1 MPDQNSAS
9 TEHALIQEVTA
20 PLATLPSDP
29 VPEVANVDF
38 PVVLRGYDRLAVDA
52 YVKRVSQLVAEL
64 SATRSPQ
71 AAVRKALER
80 VGEDVS
86 GILQR
91 AHDTAQEITSLS
103 RRESE
108 DRLEAARR
116 EAEVILEG
124 ARREAEGLLSDAKNR
139 LRELDAETD
148 RIWQERHR
156 IVEDT
161 RQLASQLLAVAESA
175 TARFPADE
183 EEPTAVAAQPFD
195 LEDEDTTILDEG
207 ATFPEEESTT
217 LLEESAM
224 FDEETGAT
232 HLDDEDSAVHE
243 DEGATH
249 LDDEGLEHPEESEHA
264 AAPDEDDRPGDDWP
278 EPGVEDEPESQ
289 KTMPI
294 EQVHPPD
301 HGAD

>member
-9 TEHALIQEVTA
+9 TEHALIQEVSA
-20 PLATLPSDP
+20 PLSTLPSDP

-91 AHDTAQEITSLS
+91 AHDTAQQITSQS
-103 RRESE
+103 RREAE
-108 DRLEAARR
+108 DRAESARR
-116 EAEVILEG
+116 EAEVVLEG
-124 ARREAEGLLSDAKNR
+124 ARRDAEALLAESKNR

-175 TARFPADE
+175 SERFPADE
-183 EEPTAVAAQPFD
+183 DEPTAVAAQPFD
-195 LEDEDTTILDEG
+195 VEDEDATVVEEEGEDEDEMLLEDEHGMLLGQEEATHVEDEDATHTDEMLDEPP
-207 ATFPEEESTT
+207 AHEAE
-217 LLEESAM
+217 
-224 FDEETGAT
+224 
-232 HLDDEDSAVHE
+232 HLA
-243 DEGATH
+243 G
-249 LDDEGLEHPEESEHA
+249 
-264 AAPDEDDRPGDDWP
+264 
-278 EPGVEDEPESQ
+278 EPGVEDYPEAEPDSQ

-294 EQVHPPD
+294 EQVEPPEHED
-301 HGAD
+301 D